1 MVPVIS
7 QTIKPGNAMAE
18 FYIRLTKDDGSCQVN
33 NNLSKTKL
41 YGASS
46 ELQLDTLHLSA
57 LERHAGNCINS
68 KTVRISHRA
77 QGKRNYLTSK
87 HCGERQ

>member
-18 FYIRLTKDDGSCQVN
+18 FYIWLAKDDGSCQVN
-33 NNLSKTKL
+33 DNLSKTKL

-46 ELQLDTLHLSA
+46 ELQPDWKDMLVTASIL
-57 LERHAGNCINS
+57 
-68 KTVRISHRA
+68 K
-77 QGKRNYLTSK
+77 Q
-87 HCGERQ
+87 